1 MAAATAARAC
11 AATHAN
17 RARQSKPRMIG
28 KNEGVREMSK
38 ARALTLRQRWVP
50 QRLTRCRNHLIC
62 ELEFLTIEPRTRKH
76 PSRRRPLAF
85 NLNRL
90 IRRGRFAIRSSVRRF
105 KNEVEVGKPGAPL
118 REALLLLRLL
128 ASCFLLRR
136 CLLRCLLSL
145 LHHSCPPSHHD
156 GGGGTVPAGIAST
169 ASRLLQDTKKNT
181 VLA

>member
-1 MAAATAARAC
+1 LQKRG
-11 AATHAN
+11 
-17 RARQSKPRMIG
+17 RPPD
-28 KNEGVREMSK
+28 VRGSFAGAMPAS
-38 ARALTLRQRWVP
+38 AGCSVSSP
-50 QRLTRCRNHLIC
+50 QCRNHLIC

-128 ASCFLLRR
+128 ASCFLFRR
-136 CLLRCLLSL
+136 CLLRCLLGL